1 MPNRRHYLR
10 PPDGYGGSSLPA
22 DSPRG
27 THALRRFI
35 LIRFDIAPQAST
47 RRPLAGPPS
56 AGRRFG
62 PAPLP
67 LRCEVP
73 SVRALG
79 RLCVDLL
86 SFMHHFQFCA
96 HAGRTGRHRSAAL
109 RATSLL
115 RPQVSCKTL
124 DRRSHPRVWTS
135 MTRSMAL
142 LLVWH
147 VIGCDPESRA
157 HRPAPETSVA
167 ASVAATTSARPC
179 GSAVPAELVDL
190 FRRCAGATSET
201 CSSHGGQ
208 WDPIALDCVCASPD
222 RGCPCTSSHDCVGHC
237 ATLKGRDDCET
248 ATVGHCTGTLGGCV
262 CVLNDDGSPGELC
275 R

>member
-1 MPNRRHYLR
+1 MITLHLGSAPRK
-10 PPDGYGGSSLPA
+10 PPAGSTSMTLWSSFFSASPSSA
-22 DSPRG
+22 TSPRWTAG
-27 THALRRFI
+27 STWCRTSDASGCRPANNAT
-35 LIRFDIAPQAST
+35 AP
-47 RRPLAGPPS
+47 
-56 AGRRFG
+56 
-62 PAPLP
+62 
-67 LRCEVP
+67 
-73 SVRALG
+73 
-79 RLCVDLL
+79 D
-86 SFMHHFQFCA
+86 
-96 HAGRTGRHRSAAL
+96 GRHRSAAL